1 MSIILTI
8 LASILSLQPAVESP
22 QVKGARIS
30 PVPKPQAILN
40 LTIEN
45 RRASHLIEWQ
55 IALGRRPGEG
65 IMGHTGFGSI
75 QPGERRTIPI
85 RLSGAQD
92 AAEGTLIFVAF
103 EDGYYEG
110 IARAVQEWRSVREE
124 RAKDLSYWVRV
135 FGMMPRVSEPELRR
149 YLAEHSVKRAGEV
162 PRDPSGVSA
171 KLQAVLQRYP
181 AGPDVWDA
189 LDRLRIETQAAL
201 ARATREPSNGTGG
214 GGVDAVSSAV
224 ITAQTHVGTTSFM
237 VAIEN
242 LGRKAIE
249 AMGFEILD
257 PATKR
262 PRGGQTA
269 DFCGTDRLIQPK
281 EIREFFPGTDVNPDT
296 PPVVRMTFVLY
307 DDLSFEGSTEA
318 RDELLRRREIQ
329 ADEYA
334 HAIATVK
341 HAAALP
347 PEQVEG
353 FLRTRRAERAKQ
365 LMSEGRRG
373 ETHVLEQLLREA
385 RATPGHFLAGA
396 SARAE
401 SLERAHQRLLR
412 HKVPPAK

>member
-8 LASILSLQPAVESP
+8 LASMLSLQVVEMPAI
-22 QVKGARIS
+22 KGARIS

-45 RRASHLIEWQ
+45 RRASPLIEWQ
-55 IALGRRPGEG
+55 IALGRRGL
-65 IMGHTGFGSI
+65 MGHTGFGSI

-103 EDGYYEG
+103 EDGFYEG
-110 IARAVQEWRSVREE
+110 TAQAVQAWRSVREE

-149 YLAEHSVKRAGEV
+149 YLAEHSVQRAGEV

-171 KLQAVLQRYP
+171 KLQAVLQRHP

-201 ARATREPSNGTGG
+201 ARAAREPSNLTGR

-224 ITAQTHVGTTSFM
+224 ITAQAHVGTTSFV

-242 LGRKAIE
+242 LRGRAIE
-249 AMGFEILD
+249 AVGFEDYD
-257 PATKR
+257 PATNR

-269 DFCGTDRLIQPK
+269 DFCVSDRLIQPK
-281 EIREFFPGTDVNPDT
+281 EVREMFSSAGVNT
-296 PPVVRMTFVLY
+296 NAPPAVRLTFVLY

-341 HAAALP
+341 QVAALP

-353 FLRTRRAERAKQ
+353 FLLARRAERAKQ

-385 RATPGHFLAGA
+385 SATPGHFLAGA
-396 SARAE
+396 GARAE

-412 HKVPPAK
+412 HKAPPAK